1 MSRSPRPSSPIRGAS
16 SRGRV
21 QRSLRHA
28 GPQDLGI
35 HVHQWRGEHRGMAPV
50 QLRRRRELGIAT
62 VRLRKIVA
70 EWR

>member
-1 MSRSPRPSSPIRGAS
+1 M
-16 SRGRV
+16 
-21 QRSLRHA
+21 RHA